1 MNLPANLLPTE
12 WLWAGN
18 VLYALVALAVLR
30 GAPWRRLIGPTTS
43 HLFLGTCVVLMV
55 MWSLRAGIRPGLNFH
70 LLGATLMTLMFG
82 GWPAVLGI
90 SVVLLAITLY
100 GMSGWESYGL
110 NALLMGAWPALV
122 SWTVYRLALRFLPRH
137 LFVYIFVCGFF
148 GAALA
153 MAATGVAS
161 AAVFVLSGT
170 YGFDSILSEYL
181 PYFLLMVFPEAILTG
196 SAVALLAVYRPEWIW
211 TYDERTTLGR

>member
-18 VLYALVALAVLR
+18 VLYALVALAVLWCT
-30 GAPWRRLIGPTTS
+30 PWRRLIGPTTS

-70 LLGATLMTLMFG
+70 LLGTTLMTLMFG
-82 GWPAVLGI
+82 GLPAVLGI
-90 SVVLLAITLY
+90 SVVLLAISLY

-122 SWTVYRLALRFLPRH
+122 SWSVYRLALRFLPRH

-170 YGFDSILSEYL
+170 YGFDAILSDYL

-196 SAVALLAVYRPEWIW
+196 SAVALLAVYRPDWIW
-211 TYDERTTLGR
+211 TYDERATLGR